1 MLPLQ
6 ATSAAPR
13 RLANTEAATVRGS
26 GGRSEDCT
34 WRPVHVSRQP
44 RWRAHSQNVIDA
56 LAVARVFPL
65 RGVATAA
72 VTEGVPN
79 LRSTSTDNNCPLGS
93 LRWATAGL
101 SGDASWPKC
110 GAGASRGCA
119 RESLHRRQQSGRSG
133 HSADS
138 TTRDGRV
145 AANQRDG
152 RRQRLSP
159 AGRRHCPRPCPE
171 PNCPSTPHDC
181 RHRRSSAT
189 STSDKCISHGHIRPE
204 QTKAVNTPTD
214 IGMYRDA
221 FSDLRFDVKLQI
233 ATASTCCR
241 RTGTTSW
248 VNRRPVTKVR
258 W

>member
-1 MLPLQ
+1 VLPLQ
-6 ATSAAPR
+6 ATSAAPS
-13 RLANTEAATVRGS
+13 RLAITEAATVRGS

-79 LRSTSTDNNCPLGS
+79 LRSTSTVNNCPLGS

-101 SGDASWPKC
+101 SGDALWPKC
-110 GAGASRGCA
+110 GAGASRCCA
-119 RESLHRRQQSGRSG
+119 RESLHLRQQSGRSG

-145 AANQRDG
+145 PANRGDG
-152 RRQRLSP
+152 GGSDYRRLADATAHARAQSQIARV
-159 AGRRHCPRPCPE
+159 R
-171 PNCPSTPHDC
+171 PHDC

-189 STSDKCISHGHIRPE
+189 STSDGCICS
-204 QTKAVNTPTD
+204 ATD
-214 IGMYRDA
+214 TSAQSR
-221 FSDLRFDVKLQI
+221 Q
-233 ATASTCCR
+233 R
-241 RTGTTSW
+241 RQHAD
-248 VNRRPVTKVR
+248 
-258 W
+258 